1 MRTRRAATDGAPG
14 SAIAAD
20 RRYRAARMGKGLD
33 SPRAWGV
40 VAAAFAAMFV
50 AFGIA
55 YSYGAFLEEM
65 RADFGVGRA
74 AGATFFSLTSLLY
87 FGLGGVS
94 GAAGDRFGQRRVL
107 LVGAAAFGL
116 GLVATARAGSLG
128 VALAAYGLGVGIG
141 VACAY
146 VPMVALVGAWFERRR
161 TLALGVAVAG
171 IGVGT
176 LVIPPATAALIEAVG
191 WRDAYLVLAAVGVAA
206 LGLCA
211 LAAAPAPAA
220 AGAGSASLREAL
232 RDPQYRRLYLA
243 TALLGVPLFVPFVYL
258 PSYAEDRGVDPV
270 LAAGLIGAIGTA
282 SVAGRLA
289 LGALAGPLGLLRV
302 FQGCFLAM
310 ALSFVLWWVAGG
322 SYAVL
327 LLFAIVLGVGY
338 GGYVALAPA
347 VVAERFGVERLGAL
361 LGVLYTSAG
370 IGSAVGPPAAGAII
384 DASGY
389 APAIAASLAIG
400 LAAFAVVVARG

>member
-1 MRTRRAATDGAPG
+1 
-14 SAIAAD
+14 
-20 RRYRAARMGKGLD
+20 MGTGLD

-116 GLVATARAGSLG
+116 GLFATAHAGSLG

-211 LAAAPAPAA
+211 LGAAPAPVGH
-220 AGAGSASLREAL
+220 GAGSVSLREAL
-232 RDPQYRRLYLA
+232 RDSQYRRLYLA

-327 LLFAIVLGVGY
+327 LMFAIVLGVGY

-347 VVAERFGVERLGAL
+347 VIAERFGVERLGAL

-370 IGSAVGPPAAGAII
+370 IGSAVGPPAAGAVI

-389 APAIAASLAIG
+389 TPAIAASLAIG

>member
-1 MRTRRAATDGAPG
+1 
-14 SAIAAD
+14 
-20 RRYRAARMGKGLD
+20 MGRGLD
-33 SPRAWGV
+33 SPRAWAV

-87 FGLGGVS
+87 FGLGGLS

-116 GLVATARAGSLG
+116 GLVATARAGSIG
-128 VALAAYGLGVGIG
+128 VALLAYGLGVGIG

-176 LVIPPATAALIEAVG
+176 LVIPPVTAALIEAVG

-206 LGLCA
+206 LALCA
-211 LAAAPAPAA
+211 LAAAPPPVRE
-220 AGAGSASLREAL
+220 GAGSASLREAM
-232 RDPQYRRLYLA
+232 RDRQYRRLYLA

-289 LGALAGPLGLLRV
+289 LGALAAPLGLLRV
-302 FQGCFLAM
+302 FHGCFLAM
-310 ALSFVLWWVAGG
+310 ALSFALWWVAGA
-322 SYAVL
+322 SYAAL
-327 LLFAIVLGVGY
+327 LGFAIVLGVGY

-389 APAIAASLAIG
+389 PPAIAASLAIG
-400 LAAFAVVVARG
+400 LVAFAVVVAR

>member
-1 MRTRRAATDGAPG
+1 
-14 SAIAAD
+14 
-20 RRYRAARMGKGLD
+20 MGRGLD
-33 SPRAWGV
+33 SRRAWGV

-74 AGATFFSLTSLLY
+74 AGAAFFSLTSLLY

-94 GAAGDRFGQRRVL
+94 GAASDRFGPRRVL
-107 LVGAAAFGL
+107 LVGAVALGL
-116 GLVATARAGSLG
+116 GLVATARAESLG

-171 IGVGT
+171 IGIGT
-176 LVIPPATAALIEAVG
+176 LTIPPATAALIEAVG
-191 WRDAYLVLAAVGVAA
+191 WRDSYLVLAAVGAGA
-206 LGLCA
+206 LVLCA
-211 LAAAPAPAA
+211 LAAARPPAREGAA
-220 AGAGSASLREAL
+220 TASLGDAL
-232 RDPQYRRLYLA
+232 RDRQYRRLYVA

-258 PSYAEDRGVDPV
+258 PSYAEERGVDPV

-302 FQGCFLAM
+302 FRGCFLAM
-310 ALSFVLWWVAGG
+310 ALSFVLWWVAGA
-322 SYAVL
+322 SYPVL

-370 IGSAVGPPAAGAII
+370 IGSAVGPPAAGAVI
-384 DASGY
+384 DAGGY
-389 APAIAASLAIG
+389 TPAIIGSLAIG
-400 LAAFAVVVARG
+400 LASFAVAATR

>member
-1 MRTRRAATDGAPG
+1 
-14 SAIAAD
+14 
-20 RRYRAARMGKGLD
+20 MGRGLD

-211 LAAAPAPAA
+211 LAAAPPPAA
-220 AGAGSASLREAL
+220 AGAGSVSLRAAM
-232 RDPQYRRLYLA
+232 RDRQYRRLYLA
-243 TALLGVPLFVPFVYL
+243 TALMGVPLFVPFVYL

-282 SVAGRLA
+282 SVAGRVA

-322 SYAVL
+322 SYAML

-338 GGYVALAPA
+338 GGFVALAPA

-370 IGSAVGPPAAGAII
+370 LGSAIGPPAAGAII

>member
-1 MRTRRAATDGAPG
+1 MADG
-14 SAIAAD
+14 
-20 RRYRAARMGKGLD
+20 GLD
-33 SPRAWGV
+33 SARGWGV

-65 RADFGVGRA
+65 RADFGIGRA
-74 AGATFFSLTSLLY
+74 AGATFFSLTALLY
-87 FGLGGVS
+87 FGLGGIA

-107 LVGAAAFGL
+107 LVGAVALGA
-116 GLVATARAGSLG
+116 GLVVTSRASSLG
-128 VALAAYGLGVGIG
+128 IALAAYGFGVGIG

-171 IGVGT
+171 IGIGT
-176 LVIPPATAALIEAVG
+176 LAIPPATAALIEEAG
-191 WRDAYLVLAAVGVAA
+191 WRSSYLVLAAIGVGVLA
-206 LGLCA
+206 LCA
-211 LAAAPAPAA
+211 LAAAPAPVSRR
-220 AGAGSASLREAL
+220 AGGASLGDAL
-232 RDPQYRRLYLA
+232 RDPVYRRLYVA

-258 PSYAEDRGVDPV
+258 PSYAEQRGVDPV

-289 LGALAGPLGLLRV
+289 LGAVAGPLGLLRV
-302 FQGCFLAM
+302 FHGCFLAM
-310 ALSFVLWWVAGG
+310 ALSFALWFVAGG

-347 VVAERFGVERLGAL
+347 VVAERFGVERLGAM

-370 IGSAVGPPAAGAII
+370 VGTAVGAPAAGAII
-384 DASGY
+384 DAGGY
-389 APAIAASLAIG
+389 APAIGGAFVIG
-400 LAAFAVVVARG
+400 LASFAVVAAR

>member
-1 MRTRRAATDGAPG
+1 
-14 SAIAAD
+14 
-20 RRYRAARMGKGLD
+20 MGRGLD

-87 FGLGGVS
+87 FGLGSVS
-94 GAAGDRFGQRRVL
+94 GAASDRFGPRWVL
-107 LVGAAAFGL
+107 LVGAVALGL
-116 GLVATARAGSLG
+116 GLVATARADSLG

-171 IGVGT
+171 IGIGT
-176 LVIPPATAALIEAVG
+176 LTIPPATAALIEAVG
-191 WRDAYLVLAAVGVAA
+191 WRDSYLVLAAVGAGA
-206 LGLCA
+206 LALCA
-211 LAAAPAPAA
+211 LVVSPAPA
-220 AGAGSASLREAL
+220 GEGTVFSSLGDAL
-232 RDPQYRRLYLA
+232 RDRQYRLLYIA
-243 TALLGVPLFVPFVYL
+243 IALLGVPLFVPFVYL
-258 PSYAEDRGVDPV
+258 PSYAEERGVDPV

-289 LGALAGPLGLLRV
+289 LGALAGRLGLLRV
-302 FQGCFLAM
+302 FRGCFLAI

-322 SYAVL
+322 SYPVL
-327 LLFAIVLGVGY
+327 LLFAIVLGAGY
-338 GGYVALAPA
+338 GGFVALAPA

-384 DASGY
+384 DAGGY
-389 APAIAASLAIG
+389 APAIAASLAMG
-400 LAAFAVVVARG
+400 LTSFAVVAAR

>member
-1 MRTRRAATDGAPG
+1 
-14 SAIAAD
+14 
-20 RRYRAARMGKGLD
+20 MGRGLD

-74 AGATFFSLTSLLY
+74 AGASFFSLTSLLY

-211 LAAAPAPAA
+211 LAAAPPPVRG
-220 AGAGSASLREAL
+220 GAGSASLRDAL
-232 RDPQYRRLYLA
+232 RDAQYRRLYLA

-289 LGALAGPLGLLRV
+289 LGALAAPLGLLRV
-302 FQGCFLAM
+302 FHGCFLAM
-310 ALSFVLWWVAGG
+310 ALSFVLWWVAGD

-327 LLFAIVLGVGY
+327 LVFAIVLGVGY

-370 IGSAVGPPAAGAII
+370 LGSAVGPPAAGAVI

-400 LAAFAVVVARG
+400 LAAFAVVARG

>member
-1 MRTRRAATDGAPG
+1 
-14 SAIAAD
+14 
-20 RRYRAARMGKGLD
+20 MGGLD

-40 VAAAFAAMFV
+40 VAAAIAAMFV

-176 LVIPPATAALIEAVG
+176 LVIPPASAALIEAVG

-220 AGAGSASLREAL
+220 AGAGSVSLREAL

-310 ALSFVLWWVAGG
+310 ALSFALWWVAGG
-322 SYAVL
+322 NYAVL

-347 VVAERFGVERLGAL
+347 VIAERFGVERLGAL

-370 IGSAVGPPAAGAII
+370 LGTAVGPPAAGAII

-400 LAAFAVVVARG
+400 LVSFAVVVARG

>member
-1 MRTRRAATDGAPG
+1 
-14 SAIAAD
+14 
-20 RRYRAARMGKGLD
+20 MGRGLD

-176 LVIPPATAALIEAVG
+176 LVIPPASAALIEAVG

-220 AGAGSASLREAL
+220 AGAGSVSLREAL

-310 ALSFVLWWVAGG
+310 ALSFALWWVAGG

-347 VVAERFGVERLGAL
+347 VIAERFGVERLGAL

-370 IGSAVGPPAAGAII
+370 IGTAVGPPAAGAII

>member
-1 MRTRRAATDGAPG
+1 MGRT
-14 SAIAAD
+14 
-20 RRYRAARMGKGLD
+20 LD

-40 VAAAFAAMFV
+40 VAAAFVAMFV

-55 YSYGAFLEEM
+55 YSYGVFLEEM

-74 AGATFFSLTSLLY
+74 AGAAFFSLTSLRY

-94 GAAGDRFGQRRVL
+94 GAAADRFGPRRVL
-107 LVGAAAFGL
+107 LVGAVALGL
-116 GLVATARAGSLG
+116 GLAVTAHADSLG

-171 IGVGT
+171 IGIGT
-176 LVIPPATAALIEAVG
+176 LTIPPATAALIEATG
-191 WRDAYLVLAAVGVAA
+191 WRDSYLVLAAVGVAA

-211 LAAAPAPAA
+211 LAAAPAPVKE
-220 AGAGSASLREAL
+220 GAVSASLRAAM

-258 PSYAEDRGVDPV
+258 PSYAEERGVDPV

-282 SVAGRLA
+282 SVAGRLV
-289 LGALAGPLGLLRV
+289 LGAIAGPLGLLRV
-302 FQGCFLAM
+302 FRGCFLAM
-310 ALSFVLWWVAGG
+310 ALSFVLWWLAGDD
-322 SYAVL
+322 YAVL
-327 LLFAIVLGVGY
+327 LLFAGLLGVGY

-384 DASGY
+384 DAGGY
-389 APAIAASLAIG
+389 DPAIAASLALG
-400 LAAFAVVVARG
+400 LASFAVAAAR